1 MAENERTGLDEVLKK
16 LPPEDAGIIVKY
28 VVDAMNDTRSTL
40 KHYLP
45 EIVDTTLRRFG
56 ISGSVMRELGEIA
69 TETGE
74 GFEDVLL
81 KALVL
86 YKAAVEATRKGQRLV
101 IVGPDYRLIREIVE
115 IDSPVE
121 EPLSSS
127 GGVKQR
133 EAS

>member
-40 KHYLP
+40 KHCLP
-45 EIVDTTLRRFG
+45 EIVDTTLQSLG
-56 ISGSVMRELGEIA
+56 ISDSVMRELRKVA
-69 TETGE
+69 SETGE

-86 YKAAVEATRKGQRLV
+86 YKAAVEATHKGHRLV
-101 IVGPDYRLIREIVE
+101 IVDDEYQLIREIMDVT
-115 IDSPVE
+115 SPVNE
-121 EPLSSS
+121 TLAST
-127 GGVKQR
+127 GVGR
-133 EAS
+133 